1 MFQAVMLISA
11 AIAAAPAQNSPVQ
24 STNGEVAG
32 KSPDEV
38 VCKRVNKTGSLVS
51 RSRLCLTRREW
62 SQYAQRNQDDFGEI
76 QGKYGSTHGSEPEL
90 GTVGPIIPPN

>member
-11 AIAAAPAQNSPVQ
+11 AIAAAPAQNSTVQ

-38 VCKRVNKTGSLVS
+38 ICKRVNKTGSLVS
-51 RSRLCLTRREW
+51 SSRLCLTRREW
-62 SQYAQRNQDDFGEI
+62 IRYAEENQDRFCEI
-76 QGKYGSTHGSEPEL
+76 QGRYGSSHPQEPEFGAL
-90 GTVGPIIPPN
+90 PPISPPN